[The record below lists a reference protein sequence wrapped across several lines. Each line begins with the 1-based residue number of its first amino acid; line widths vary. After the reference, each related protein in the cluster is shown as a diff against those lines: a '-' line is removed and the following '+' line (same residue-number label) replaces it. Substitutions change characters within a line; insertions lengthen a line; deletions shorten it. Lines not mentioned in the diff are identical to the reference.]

1 MAKGKN
7 QHVVKRGKGWAVRGE
22 RNSKDTVHKRTQR
35 EANDYAKK
43 IARNQSSEVL
53 IHGRDGKIR
62 ERNSY
67 GNDPRSSKG

>member
-1 MAKGKN
+1 MSKGKN
-7 QHVVKRGKGWAVRGE
+7 QHVVKRDDGWAVHGE
-22 RNSKDTVHKRTQR
+22 NNTRDTVIKPTQQEAFEAAR
-35 EANDYAKK
+35 E

-67 GNDPRSSKG
+67 GNDPHPPKG